1 MEILSEV
8 GRCFTPSHE
17 AFLFMWFLAA
27 LGTIGFFIALER
39 FFFINRC
46 TDYNAESLYDKVKV
60 LVENKQYTDAVQ
72 LCVSGGKRA
81 LPTIMG
87 AGIRKALISPEIVG
101 DAMAEETVH
110 MSSALERRLNYLVM
124 ISNSS
129 TLLGLLGTVFGLI
142 MSFAAVG
149 KPGIDAVEKTAL
161 LASGISAAMN
171 STLVGLSISIISIVI
186 FSWLRSRVD
195 SALQEIDRY
204 AIAILKI
211 IDPPELDERP
221 LTTLNR
227 RSGEDEAP
235 DTDVT
240 PMLNLMVMLIP
251 FLLTS
256 SEFVK
261 IGAIEM
267 KLPEAAAG
275 AQGGGNGSN
284 SQKQNAKLD
293 LGIVITAKG
302 FKIYSYFNN
311 QNPSQEPDIP
321 FVNGNYDFEKLN
333 EKLADIKRSVLMEII
348 KANYGQVPEGSNLFQ
363 LYQAYLKHNLS
374 GTQVFEDNENI
385 KIVAEERIKYKV
397 VVAVMDAA
405 RGTRTPYGNVTMFP
419 NVSIAGGIVQ

>member
-27 LGTIGFFIALER
+27 LGIMALFIALER
-39 FFFINRC
+39 FFFINGC
-46 TDYNAESLYDKVKV
+46 TDYNAETLYDKVKV
-60 LVENKQYTDAVQ
+60 LVENKNYAEAVQ
-72 LCVSGGKRA
+72 LCISGGKRA

-87 AGIRKALISPEIVG
+87 AGIRKAQIAPELVAG
-101 DAMAEETVH
+101 AMTEETVH
-110 MSSALERRLNYLVM
+110 MSSALERRLNFLVM

-149 KPGIDAVEKTAL
+149 KPGVDAVEKTAL

-171 STLVGLSISIISIVI
+171 STLVGLSISIVSIVI

-211 IDPPELDERP
+211 IDPPKLDERP

-227 RSGEDEAP
+227 RSGDDEPP

-267 KLPEAAAG
+267 KLPEASSG
-275 AQGGGNGSN
+275 AQGGGGAGD
-284 SQKQNAKLD
+284 QQMKNAKLD
-293 LGIVITAKG
+293 LGVVITSKG

-311 QNPSQEPDIP
+311 QNPSQEPEIP
-321 FVNGNYDFEKLN
+321 LVNGKYDFEKLN
-333 EKLADIKRSVLMEII
+333 EKLADIKRSVLYEII
-348 KANYGQVPEGSNLFQ
+348 KANYGQVPEGSTLFQ
-363 LYQAYLKHNLS
+363 LYQGYLKHNLS
-374 GTQVFEDNENI
+374 GTRVFEDNENI
-385 KIVAEERIKYKV
+385 KIVAEERVKYKD